1 MPKTRRLLRGEI
13 TYSAAKDKEVN
24 ILHRLEYYN
33 QEIQF
38 FSLLD
43 KSRDWIRAVVS
54 YHLNLR
60 SSDYC
65 HVADVSD
72 WLHGSFN
79 VCIPVTIVDW
89 KGKQQSGDRV
99 LIRFPLP
106 YRVGESYHPGNG
118 DEKLRCEAAT
128 YSWLQD
134 NCPDVPIPQLY
145 GFGLSTGETVW
156 VVTLHL

>member
-60 SSDYC
+60 SSDHC
-65 HVADVSD
+65 RVADVSD

-79 VCIPVTIVDW
+79 
-89 KGKQQSGDRV
+89 
-99 LIRFPLP
+99 
-106 YRVGESYHPGNG
+106 
-118 DEKLRCEAAT
+118 
-128 YSWLQD
+128 
-134 NCPDVPIPQLY
+134 
-145 GFGLSTGETVW
+145 ETVFLSDSLYHIES
-156 VVTLHL
+156 VKATALGMEMRNSDVRLLPILGYKITVPTCPFHNYMASGYLLVRFLHKSQISLFGCAAYTF